1 MQQKPSGIW
10 IEAAF
15 LALCLMAG
23 LAIAIVFVPVTA
35 QPIIGTL
42 RFEGLIEPSSAK
54 QVTEILDEARRDPR
68 VAAMVLEIDSYG
80 GTATSS
86 ESIFQA
92 MLQFRQEKPLVVV
105 IDGAATSGGY
115 FMAVAGSRLLA
126 TANSEVGNV
135 GAWTM
140 RPIDPQIYADVISTG
155 PYKLTGGSR
164 FDAINSLELTRDTFA
179 TSVVFQ
185 RQMSQINPLKITQKE
200 LMEGRSYLGAQAQ
213 ALGLVDD
220 LGGLSNGILAAAED
234 AGLRRYQVNDLPE
247 YLGKP
252 FVPTGVYFLA
262 KLLQSSL
269 PDTVFLLDSRV
280 PAAVKAASQPAGVGV
295 ERLRDWPQGNASQ
308 GIWSLFGG
316 GESR

>member
-1 MQQKPSGIW
+1 MPHKSSHIW
-10 IEAAF
+10 IEIAL
-15 LALCLMAG
+15 LAVCLLVG
-23 LAIAIVFVPVTA
+23 LAVAFVFVPETA
-35 QPIIGTL
+35 QPIVGTL
-42 RFEGLIEPSSAK
+42 RFEGLIEPASAK

-68 VAAMVLEIDSYG
+68 VAAVVLEIDSYG

-92 MLQFRQEKPLVVV
+92 MLQFRREKPLVVV

-185 RQMSQINPLKITQKE
+185 RELSDINPLKISLKE

-213 ALGLVDD
+213 ALGLVDE
-220 LGGLSNGILAAAED
+220 LGGLSNGILAAAD
-234 AGLRRYQVNDLPE
+234 SAGLRRYQVQDLPE
-247 YLGKP
+247 YFGKP
-252 FVPTGVYFLA
+252 FVPTEIYFLSRV
-262 KLLQSSL
+262 LQKSL
-269 PDTVFLLDSRV
+269 PETVFLLDSRV
-280 PAAVKAASQPAGVGV
+280 PAALKAASRPAGTGV
-295 ERLRDWPQGNASQ
+295 E
-308 GIWSLFGG
+308 SLWDGPGQTTSSAISSLIGG
-316 GESR
+316 GKN